1 MTFSEGCLEWEVGGG
16 SGASS
21 RVKFYDCYVPV
32 SLADILTR
40 EPANLVTLT
49 FGGNV
54 TKILQRLHA
63 PNRPGSAAATADCR
77 SPKGKVSIDLIENV
91 NPKVYFLI
99 HTQKNPPKHSA
110 SLASLDMN

>member
-63 PNRPGSAAATADCR
+63 PNRPGSAAATAGHR
-77 SPKGKVSIDLIENV
+77 KEKYQLT
-91 NPKVYFLI
+91 L
-99 HTQKNPPKHSA
+99 
-110 SLASLDMN
+110 